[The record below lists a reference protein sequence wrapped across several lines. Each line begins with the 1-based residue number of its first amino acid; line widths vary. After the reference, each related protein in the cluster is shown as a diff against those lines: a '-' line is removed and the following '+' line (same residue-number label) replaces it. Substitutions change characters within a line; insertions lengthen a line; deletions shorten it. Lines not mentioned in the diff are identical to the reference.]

1 MSDQIL
7 LKPLPSI
14 SFGAGSISSLPKI
27 AASIGKRCLI
37 ITGSDFHQ
45 RTSQWPLIEK
55 QLLRKGCALYYA
67 SVGSEPTPDMV
78 DSIVSEYRPISPD
91 TVIAIGGGSVLDCG
105 KAVSAMLPA
114 GEAVSLYLEG
124 VGSRNP
130 TGIKTPFIAVPT
142 TAGTGSEATA
152 NAVITKPGAA
162 GFKKSLRHDHYVPDH
177 AVVDPELMRCC
188 PPSLTASCAMD
199 TFTQLVEGYLSTNA
213 SEITDAIAWEGLKN
227 VRSSLLTACSNG
239 DDIDA
244 RTDMAFAS
252 LCSGIVLANAGL
264 GIIHGLAPPLGSL
277 FSIPHSIV
285 CGTLMASGNEE
296 TLKMMSGDVDGNT
309 SNRELSL
316 KKYGRLD
323 RLFGEQANAGDN
335 PGIKFVEYLY
345 DVTDKLALPRLSQ
358 FGVTPEDL
366 DEIVARSSNKNNP
379 VRLDDDQ
386 IKMVVANRL

>member
-27 AASIGKRCLI
+27 AASFGKRCLI
-37 ITGSDFHQ
+37 ITGSGFHQ

-55 QLLRKGCALYYA
+55 KMLRKGSVLYYA
-67 SVGSEPTPDMV
+67 SIGSEPTPDMV
-78 DSIVSEYRPISPD
+78 DAIVNEYLPKSPD
-91 TVIAIGGGSVLDCG
+91 SVIAIGGGSVLDCG
-105 KAVSAMLPA
+105 KAVSAMLPT
-114 GEAVSLYLEG
+114 GDEVSLYLEG

-152 NAVITKPGAA
+152 NAVITKPGAG

-177 AVVDPELMRCC
+177 AIVDPDLMRSC

-199 TFTQLVEGYLSTNA
+199 TFTQLVEGYLSTNS
-213 SEITDAIAWEGLKN
+213 SEITDTIAWEGLKN
-227 VRSSLLTACSNG
+227 IRSSLLTACSNG
-239 DDIDA
+239 DDSEA
-244 RTDMAFAS
+244 RTDLAFAS

-277 FSIPHSIV
+277 FSIPHGIV

-296 TLKMMSGDVDGNT
+296 TLKMLSVDADANA
-309 SNRELSL
+309 SNREPFL
-316 KKYGRLD
+316 KKYARLD
-323 RLFGEQANAGDN
+323 RLFCEQSTTDDN
-335 PGIKFVEYLY
+335 PGIKFVEHLH
-345 DVTDKLALPRLSQ
+345 DMTDKLALPRLSQ
-358 FGVTPEDL
+358 FGVTPEYL
-366 DEIVARSSNKNNP
+366 DEIVAGSSNKNNP

-386 IKMVVANRL
+386 IKMLVANRL